1 MYVNIY
7 TYIHIYIYV
16 CVYKIDKKI
25 NIGKY
30 INGKYICT
38 YIDIYIYICIYI
50 YQCCTQSFFLGIT
63 VHISNMYF
71 SKSKGLKGPCHS
83 WKLFQN
89 IFYNL

>member
-1 MYVNIY
+1 M
-7 TYIHIYIYV
+7 

-50 YQCCTQSFFLGIT
+50 SVLYPEFFFGHNSTYI
-63 VHISNMYF
+63 
-71 SKSKGLKGPCHS
+71 
-83 WKLFQN
+83 
-89 IFYNL
+89 

>member
-7 TYIHIYIYV
+7 TYIHIYIYI

-50 YQCCTQSFFLGIT
+50 SVLYPEFFFGHNSTYI
-63 VHISNMYF
+63 
-71 SKSKGLKGPCHS
+71 
-83 WKLFQN
+83 
-89 IFYNL
+89 